1 MATTS
6 DRMQIPEYV
15 KRELSEVY
23 LLMDHI
29 AGRRDKKLDEALA
42 PPTTGGA
49 QITLEQLCGVS
60 WPPTDQNRAKVLALV
75 LTAKDRLS
83 HAAFPASARSVA
95 FTYFSTNP
103 YSRTAR
109 RSLGHRVLA
118 YIRRGPTW
126 GRGGVTPG
134 NPSHAD
140 AQGGTSANGDS
151 GADADALHISTMAQF
166 ARDAFPGLEA
176 KRKWFV
182 RIMTLLAG
190 TLLILLLVTCAVS
203 WNLAIGQRL
212 LADYR
217 WLSLHPAVLQTDPA
231 PAPGTPCAAQPTSR
245 QPLATDKAPASAPKD
260 GGETAASGDP
270 MPGSHCARFLAFE
283 RVQPMMQKWIG
294 WQILLAR
301 LIHGTPPSTSSP
313 QYQGYILELTRVLVT
328 TLNYNVL
335 PLFLGGLA
343 ATAAALRSLSRKVT
357 GNELEPRDLEQV
369 WPRVLLGAFLGAVIG
384 LFISPATSNG
394 LFSLVGGPPLSGTS
408 TAAADTSDTVA
419 LSPAVFAFLAGFAT
433 GRIFQWLDNLVERIF
448 AFANPRP

>member
-1 MATTS
+1 MVTTP

-15 KRELSEVY
+15 KRELAEVY

-42 PPTTGGA
+42 PPTAGGA
-49 QITLEQLCGVS
+49 KITLEELCGVS
-60 WPPTDQNRAKVLALV
+60 WPPPDQNRAKVLALV

-95 FTYFSTNP
+95 FTYFSIIP
-103 YSRTAR
+103 HSRTAR
-109 RSLGHRVLA
+109 KSLGHRVVA
-118 YIRRGPTW
+118 HVRRLTW
-126 GRGGVTPG
+126 GRGGATPG
-134 NPSHAD
+134 KPPDAD

-176 KRKWFV
+176 KRRWFV
-182 RIMTLLAG
+182 RIMTSLAG
-190 TLLILLLVTCAVS
+190 ALLILLLLTCAVS

-212 LADYR
+212 LTDYR

-231 PAPGTPCAAQPTSR
+231 PAPGTPCAAQQTSQQR
-245 QPLATDKAPASAPKD
+245 PAADNAPASAPKD

-283 RVQPMMQKWIG
+283 RIQPMMKKWIG
-294 WQILLAR
+294 RQIVLAW
-301 LIHGTPPSTSSP
+301 LIHGKPPSTSSP

-335 PLFLGGLA
+335 PLVLGALA
-343 ATAAALRSLSRKVT
+343 ATAAALRSLNRKVA
-357 GNELEPRDLEQV
+357 GNELEPRDLMQV

-384 LFISPATSNG
+384 LFISPGASNG
-394 LFSLVGGPPLSGTS
+394 LFSLVGGPPLSGTP

-419 LSPAVFAFLAGFAT
+419 VSPAAFAFLAGFAT

-448 AFANPRP
+448 AFANPQP